1 MKPTR
6 ILTLVGWAV
15 SAVTAGYLV
24 PSIMVANGGQTPQ
37 APLNLILTLPII
49 AALLVAFSVPMIRYR
64 RGLAAA
70 AKDSKLQRP
79 KPINPFFAV
88 RLLVLSKAIAIAGSI
103 FSGWY
108 LGVVWLQLTA
118 PVITDAVLANILALI
133 GALLMAVCSVVVERM
148 CRINDGGQSGGPVDL
163 GKRQGSTEANP
174 A

>member
-118 PVITDAVLANILALI
+118 PVGETGKCTGDHPNDSDDALDIDAGRGSQCGVVGDGASCLTDS
-133 GALLMAVCSVVVERM
+133 GAS
-148 CRINDGGQSGGPVDL
+148 
-163 GKRQGSTEANP
+163 
-174 A
+174 